1 MASAAQDVTQLRQEA
16 QALRE
21 QLQKREKD
29 LIDERQ
35 KSEEMHQQQAF
46 AQQAMMARLAALE
59 SPSIGTVQ
67 SLSTNQSRE
76 AKLVKLPRW
85 MKIGS

>member
-1 MASAAQDVTQLRQEA
+1 MYDNRTDWQET
-16 QALRE
+16 RY
-21 QLQKREKD
+21 R
-29 LIDERQ
+29 
-35 KSEEMHQQQAF
+35 KSEMRQQQAF
-46 AQQAMMARLAALE
+46 GQQAMMARLAQLE